1 MPSAASLANYHSCSW
16 HTLCS
21 IPHSKQHDIQ
31 NLSIIHIDGDFYYTH
46 MCILCNFVLVLN
58 KHAWF

>member
-31 NLSIIHIDGDFYYTH
+31 SLSIIHIDGDFTTRICSYCAISCSY
-46 MCILCNFVLVLN
+46 
-58 KHAWF
+58 